1 MRIRAA
7 GIAEIAGYDRSV
19 HRAGLATVTKALS
32 ELFPQLAATGD
43 SQASAWAGLRPMTP
57 DGPPYLGATAIA
69 NLYVNAGQGSN
80 GWTQAC
86 GCGRIVADIVSG
98 KQPDID
104 LDGYEVGR

>member
-1 MRIRAA
+1 MPAPRASVMDTHSQVMVTRLRMRIRAA

-80 GWTQAC
+80 GW
-86 GCGRIVADIVSG
+86 
-98 KQPDID
+98 
-104 LDGYEVGR
+104 